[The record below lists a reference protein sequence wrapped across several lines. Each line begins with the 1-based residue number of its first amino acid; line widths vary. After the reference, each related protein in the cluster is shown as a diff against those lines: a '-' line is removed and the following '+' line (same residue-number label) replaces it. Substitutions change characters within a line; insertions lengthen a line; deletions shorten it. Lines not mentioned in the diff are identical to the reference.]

1 MKKELPQLCQIT
13 VVNEDGSGGNSDQVQ
28 HRIIVGSKSEV
39 TKYLTAEHIKVEPL
53 TVDTAR
59 EFAHLPIETIQEA
72 K

>member
-1 MKKELPQLCQIT
+1 MSKEQQYLCQIIT
-13 VVNEDGSGGNSDQVQ
+13 AEMVEGETIASEQ

-59 EFAHLPIETIQEA
+59 RFAHLPIETIPE
-72 K
+72 